1 MNPLPKINRPRHPI
15 SPMNC
20 NDYFHPHTR
29 RHFLARTGYGLGTAA
44 LGSLLSASTA
54 GELHF
59 PAKAKR
65 VIFLF
70 QSGGPSHLDLFD
82 YKPDLGAQFDKDLP
96 DSVRQGQRITGM
108 VSGQTRLPV
117 QPSRYAFSQA
127 GESGNWFSELLPHT
141 KGVGDELCVVRSMFT
156 EAINHD
162 PAITFMQS
170 GSQLP
175 GRPSMGAWLDYGLG
189 SVNENLPAFV
199 VMNSLPSNGNADQ
212 GLLSRLWGS
221 GFLPSKHQGVQLRST
236 GDPVLYLNDP
246 AGMTRER
253 RRTML
258 DGLGEMNRL
267 ALQQEG
273 DPEIETRIAQYEM
286 AFRMQASV
294 PDLLDLKNESDATYQ
309 LYGEEAKKPGTFA
322 RNCLMARRL
331 AERGVRFIQLY
342 HRGWDHHGDLVGRI
356 KGQAFD
362 IDQASAGLIT
372 DLKQRSMLDDTLV
385 IFGGE
390 FGRTVYAQGGAS
402 HDNYGRDHHGKA
414 FSLWMAGGGIKRGLS
429 YGKTDD
435 FGFNVLENPV
445 HVHDLHATLLQCL
458 GIDHERLTYR
468 FQGRSFRLT
477 DVHGKVIKELLA

>member
-1 MNPLPKINRPRHPI
+1 
-15 SPMNC
+15 MNC
-20 NDYFHPHTR
+20 HDYFHPHTR

-44 LGSLLSASTA
+44 LGSLLSTASA
-54 GELHF
+54 GDLHF

-82 YKPDLGAQFDKDLP
+82 HKPDLGAQFDKDLP

-117 QPSRYAFSQA
+117 QPTRYAFSQA

-294 PDLLDLKNESDATYQ
+294 PDLLDLKNESEATYQ

-362 IDQASAGLIT
+362 VDQASAGLIT
-372 DLKQRSMLDDTLV
+372 DLKQRGMLDDTLV

-435 FGFNVLENPV
+435 FGFNVIENPSTSTTSTPPCCN
-445 HVHDLHATLLQCL
+445 AWASIT
-458 GIDHERLTYR
+458 
-468 FQGRSFRLT
+468 S
-477 DVHGKVIKELLA
+477 A

>member
-1 MNPLPKINRPRHPI
+1 
-15 SPMNC
+15 MNC

>member
-1 MNPLPKINRPRHPI
+1 
-15 SPMNC
+15 MNC

-246 AGMTRER
+246 AGLTRER

-372 DLKQRSMLDDTLV
+372 DLKQRGMLDDTLV

-435 FGFNVLENPV
+435 FGFNVIENPV